1 MPKFFRVSHNSF
13 FTRGFPWITTLVE
26 GLDEIYYCKTEDR
39 AIQEPVGDLV
49 ALLERSK
56 GIKWPDV
63 LGCGDYPLFIVRE
76 RTVECWAKER
86 VGTFPA
92 HRVRFASPWPKRLM
106 GTAPPAY
113 FWINGAKLKGA
124 LMDFEA
130 SGFVDVSFCPECGT
144 REDNAEKTFDRQHAE
159 GGCPLVFRENTWTG
173 SNLFTTDLS
182 EAAFFCTEALVEC
195 ARKYKL
201 TNFEFIPVEEGAYA
215 WNKRIKY
222 M

>member
-1 MPKFFRVSHNSF
+1 MPRFFRVSDNSF
-13 FTRGFPWITTLVE
+13 FARGFPWIWKLAE
-26 GLDEIYYCKTEDR
+26 GLGEVHYCTLEDR

-56 GIKWPDV
+56 GTKWPDV
-63 LGCGDYPLFIVRE
+63 LGCGDYPLFIVSE

-92 HRVRFASPWPKRLM
+92 HRVRFASPLPKRLM
-106 GTAPPAY
+106 GTTPPAY
-113 FWINGAKLKGA
+113 FWIDGAKLKGA

-144 REDNAEKTFDRQHAE
+144 RNENEDETNRRYIE
-159 GGCPLVFRENTWTG
+159 GGWPYVFRENTWAG
-173 SNLFTTDLS
+173 LNLFTTDLCDTQ
-182 EAAFFCTEALVEC
+182 FFCTEVVVEC

-201 TNFEFIPVEEGAYA
+201 TNFEFVPIEERSDP
-215 WNKRIKY
+215 WNKCIKY